1 METKST
7 KEAIKSR
14 GKKMNAY
21 LISNFNFNF
30 VFQVKNNLPNFDQF
44 IEFVLDK
51 KRNLHKRPMGD
62 NADPHLNF
70 FWRKCDM
77 CNIEYDVIGKAET
90 SKEDLEFIFS
100 KVG

>member
-1 METKST
+1 
-7 KEAIKSR
+7 
-14 GKKMNAY
+14 
-21 LISNFNFNF
+21 
-30 VFQVKNNLPNFDQF
+30 
-44 IEFVLDK
+44 
-51 KRNLHKRPMGD
+51 MGD